1 MHYALCIKEEK
12 IICKLFCSSLNFHYL
27 CTRFRQSGCS
37 AVGSALRSGRR
48 GRAFESPHPDQKK
61 RCENIS
67 FLLFIWLLFRFFLL
81 LQHHIIYLCNLP
93 SEPYEVFSEPFLYRR
108 KRQKGVYLSPDRC
121 PVGYRR
127 SLAAR
132 PATDDHEDDNSRF
145 HIERSHP
152 NIQDRQWNH
161 GKLSATGRQNRRTI
175 PV

>member
-61 RCENIS
+61 RCENVS
-67 FLLFIWLLFRFFLL
+67 FLHYIWLSSRFFLL

-108 KRQKGVYLSPDRC
+108 KRQESVCLSHHRC
-121 PVGYRR
+121 LVGYRR
-127 SLAAR
+127 SLSAR
-132 PATDDHEDDNSRF
+132 PATDHHKDDNSGFRIKRT
-145 HIERSHP
+145 HTD
-152 NIQDRQWNH
+152 IQD
-161 GKLSATGRQNRRTI
+161 G
-175 PV
+175 